1 MMGKKRL
8 ASLIMDIL
16 FPPRCPVCHEVTEIG
31 SGICDECSGLIYRK
45 LRERERCS
53 VCGKPMD
60 SCICEGD
67 MVFESCV
74 SAFCYDDETSP
85 MVIKLKNHRSPDV
98 TLKIARMMRKALREA
113 GITAKQ
119 IDCVTEIPMSEERI
133 AKGRVNFSRELA
145 LVLSEMLK
153 IKHCE
158 PPFIQNE
165 SYLPQHSLN
174 FRERAE
180 NANSGYSAKEGGKIG
195 GTVLLI
201 DDIVTTGATL
211 KRCSELL
218 IECGA
223 EKVICLTAATTPKK

>member
-1 MMGKKRL
+1 MEKKRL
-8 ASLIMDIL
+8 ASFVLDIL
-16 FPPRCPVCHEVTEIG
+16 FPPRCPICHEVTEIG
-31 SGICDECSGLIYRK
+31 SGICDDCAELIYRR
-45 LRERERCS
+45 LREQERCS
-53 VCGKPMD
+53 VCGKPID
-60 SCICEGD
+60 SCVCEGD
-67 MVFESCV
+67 MVFERCV
-74 SAFCYDDETSP
+74 SAFCYDDETSQ
-85 MVIKLKNHRSPDV
+85 MIIELKNHRLPDV
-98 TLKIARMMRKALREA
+98 ALKIARMMRKALKEA
-113 GITAKQ
+113 GITAKR

-145 LVLSEMLK
+145 LILSEMLK
-153 IKHCE
+153 IEHRE
-158 PPFIQNE
+158 PPFVQNE

-174 FRERAE
+174 FKERAE
-180 NANSGYSAKEGGKIG
+180 NANSGYSAKEDGKIG

>member
-1 MMGKKRL
+1 
-8 ASLIMDIL
+8 
-16 FPPRCPVCHEVTEIG
+16 
-31 SGICDECSGLIYRK
+31 DECAERIYGK

-53 VCGKPMD
+53 VCGKPID
-60 SCICEGD
+60 SCVCEGD
-67 MVFESCV
+67 MVFERCV
-74 SAFCYDDETSP
+74 SAFCYDNETSP
-85 MVIKLKNHRSPDV
+85 MIIELKNHCSPDV
-98 TLKIARMMRKALREA
+98 TFKIACMMRKALREA
-113 GITAKQ
+113 GIMAKR

-145 LVLSEMLK
+145 LILSEMLK
-153 IKHCE
+153 IEHRE
-158 PPFIQNE
+158 PPFVQNE

-174 FRERAE
+174 FKERAE
-180 NANSGYSAKEGGKIG
+180 NANSGYSVKEGGKID

-223 EKVICLTAATTPKK
+223 EKVICLTAATTLKK